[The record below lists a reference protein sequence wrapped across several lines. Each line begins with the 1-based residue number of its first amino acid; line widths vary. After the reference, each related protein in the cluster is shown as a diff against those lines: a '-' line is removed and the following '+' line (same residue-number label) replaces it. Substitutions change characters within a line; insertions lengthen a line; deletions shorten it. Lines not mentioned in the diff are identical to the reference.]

1 MKLKLHNLNVRK
13 YANKNKWNIGM
24 SQARMPA
31 FFDSKSRPCRKN
43 WNWHRMVGK
52 ATVTHSIER
61 TSHSHVQSVQAME
74 HKWLHP
80 CDYMILYV
88 HHSSVVE
95 TREAIDHANSL
106 CPYFML
112 HRSFQRH
119 PKARTGQSLVVGS
132 TQSSWCQAI
141 APILRGFYMWFMWFV
156 FLCIFLGYS
165 INTAQRVAQSRGTNF
180 RTPEWFWI
188 QDITVIWST
197 LHISW

>member
-1 MKLKLHNLNVRK
+1 
-13 YANKNKWNIGM
+13 M

-31 FFDSKSRPCRKN
+31 FFGSKSRPCRKS

-74 HKWLHP
+74 HKRLHP
-80 CDYMILYV
+80 CHYMILYV

-141 APILRGFYMWFMWFV
+141 APILCGFYMWFV

-165 INTAQRVAQSRGTNF
+165 LVQHQHSQSRGTNF
-180 RTPEWFWI
+180 RTPE
-188 QDITVIWST
+188 
-197 LHISW
+197 